1 MGISDLISLLRK
13 HAPRAFSGP
22 AVVRGTA
29 WIDAPL
35 IVMAAYKKAQADG
48 TTPCVEASI
57 SKTVSC
63 AYGLGAS
70 HVNLVFDGPTRP
82 AKARTVSTRVI
93 AHEVFAK
100 RCAVTFLSI
109 LQTDLAMCDRICVR
123 QLHTFTNLQVSKP
136 FPSYT
141 SILREAKRSTAA
153 KVLIAPH
160 DAEEYIAANM
170 TDDDVA
176 ITIDSDALAFGCPRI
191 VQYLGKPNE
200 TWITLQTAL
209 DDLQLTQ
216 DQFRTLCVVLGND
229 FSSRIR
235 GVGPVT
241 CLKAVKTLT
250 LNEFAETYRA
260 DCEWLAEAQHS
271 KEIFELKHITRASE
285 PCSAQTDSQ
294 LHESDS
300 RSQTQ

>member
-22 AVVRGTA
+22 VVCRGTA

-57 SKTVSC
+57 SKTVAC
-63 AYGLGAS
+63 AYGLGVS
-70 HVNLVFDGPTRP
+70 KVNLVFDGPTRP

-100 RCAVTFLSI
+100 RCMSSAVTLLSI
-109 LQTDLAMCDRICVR
+109 LQTDHAMCDKICVR

-136 FPSYT
+136 FPSYS

-153 KVLIAPH
+153 QIVIAPH

-170 TDDDVA
+170 TMDDVA
-176 ITIDSDALAFGCPRI
+176 VSIDSDALAFGCPRI

-209 DDLQLTQ
+209 EDLQLTQ

-241 CLKAVKTLT
+241 CLKGVKTLT
-250 LNEFAETYRA
+250 LEGFAETYRA
-260 DCEWLAEAQHS
+260 DCDWLAEAQRA

-285 PCSAQTDSQ
+285 PSSGQTDTPP
-294 LHESDS
+294 LE
-300 RSQTQ
+300 